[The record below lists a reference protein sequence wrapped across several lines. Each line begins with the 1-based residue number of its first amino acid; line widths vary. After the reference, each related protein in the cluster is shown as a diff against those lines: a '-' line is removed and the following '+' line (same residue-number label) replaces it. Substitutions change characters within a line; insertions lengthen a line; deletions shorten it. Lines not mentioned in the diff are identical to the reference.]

1 MTDPMDNVFRDMPR
15 VLRCLASIPMLFWS
29 TITAATRK
37 PGGTVADRRIPQDPG
52 LYFADD
58 PWVD

>member
-1 MTDPMDNVFRDMPR
+1 MFRDIPR
-15 VLRCLASIPMLFWS
+15 VLRCLASIPMLFWV
-29 TITAATRK
+29 TITGATRK
-37 PGGTVADRRIPQDPG
+37 PGEAVADRRASHDSG

>member
-1 MTDPMDNVFRDMPR
+1 MRNMFRDMQQ
-15 VLRCLASIPMLFWS
+15 VLRCLASIPMLFWT
-29 TITAATRK
+29 TITTATRK
-37 PGGTVADRRIPQDPG
+37 PGETAADRRISQDPG

>member
-1 MTDPMDNVFRDMPR
+1 MFRDMQG
-15 VLRCLASIPMLFWS
+15 VLRCLASIPMLFWT
-29 TITAATRK
+29 TITTATRK
-37 PGGTVADRRIPQDPG
+37 PGETAADRGISQDPG